1 MLKKDKERSEK
12 MEEKNKELLD
22 TISKEET
29 IKLKLTEVL
38 KETTRLCAEFRLN
51 SNSEAY
57 ENEELNN
64 ILKKGAEDLKD
75 FNKSLALYISKI

>member
-1 MLKKDKERSEK
+1 M
-12 MEEKNKELLD
+12 LD

>member
-1 MLKKDKERSEK
+1 

-29 IKLKLTEVL
+29 MKIKLTEVL

-57 ENEELNN
+57 ENNELKG
-64 ILKKGAEDLKD
+64 ILVKGAEDLKD
-75 FNKSLALYISKI
+75 FNQSLALYISKI

>member
-1 MLKKDKERSEK
+1 